1 MSKAPLT
8 TARPHNGT
16 DTDQQ
21 GKGDGNQMR
30 VIEVREYGEPDVL
43 REAEWPDPAPT
54 NGKVRVRIAATVAN
68 PADLATRAGVM
79 AARTPN
85 AKPPIVLGW
94 DFAGTLLDATD
105 EWPAGTRVA
114 GLYPWFDLGD
124 GTGTYGEQIV
134 VDPSWLTPIP
144 DGVGFPEAATLS
156 LNGLTAAQALDLAGL
171 RAGQTLLVTGA
182 SGGVGGFATE
192 LAAAAGINVIA
203 VASTGDE
210 EFVASLGPA
219 EVVGRGTAAEL
230 VEAVRRRHPDG
241 VDGVFDGAVVG
252 ADLIG
257 AVRDGGVF
265 IAAITPAI
273 PAPERGIRTAQ
284 VMVEPNGVQLG
295 DLLQKLAAGSL
306 RTRIAEVR
314 PIADAGEAHRK
325 LAAGGLRGKI
335 VLTA

>member
-1 MSKAPLT
+1 
-8 TARPHNGT
+8 
-16 DTDQQ
+16 
-21 GKGDGNQMR
+21 MR
-30 VIEVREYGEPDVL
+30 VIEVREYGDSDVL
-43 REAEWPDPAPT
+43 QEAEWPDPVAT
-54 NGKVRVRIAATVAN
+54 DGKVRVRIAATVAN
-68 PADLATRAGVM
+68 PADAGTRAGAM

-105 EWPAGTRVA
+105 ELPAGTRVA
-114 GLYPWFDLGD
+114 GLYPWFTLAD

-134 VDPSWLTPIP
+134 VDPSWITPIP

-156 LNGLTAAQALDLAGL
+156 LNALTAAQALDLAGL
-171 RAGQTLLVTGA
+171 KAGQTLLVTGV

-192 LAAAAGINVIA
+192 LAARAGINVIA

-219 EVVGRGTAAEL
+219 DVLGRGTAAQL
-230 VEAVRRRHPDG
+230 VAAVRERHPDG
-241 VDGVFDGAVVG
+241 VDAVFDGAVVG
-252 ADLIG
+252 AELIG

-265 IAAITPAI
+265 VAAITPAI
-273 PAPERGIRTAQ
+273 PDPERGIRTAQ
-284 VMVEPNGVQLG
+284 VMVEPNGPQLG
-295 DLLQKLAAGSL
+295 DLLQKLATGSL

-314 PIADAGEAHRK
+314 PLADAAYAHRK

>member
-1 MSKAPLT
+1 
-8 TARPHNGT
+8 
-16 DTDQQ
+16 
-21 GKGDGNQMR
+21 MR
-30 VIEVREYGEPDVL
+30 VIEVREYGDPDVL
-43 REAEWPDPAPT
+43 KEAEWPDPVAT
-54 NGKVRVRIAATVAN
+54 DGKVRVRIAATVAN
-68 PADLATRAGVM
+68 PGDAATRAGAM
-79 AARTPN
+79 ATRTPN

-105 EWPAGTRVA
+105 QWPAGTRVA
-114 GLYPWFDLGD
+114 GLYPWFAVGD

-134 VDPSWLTPIP
+134 VDPSWITSIP
-144 DGVGFPEAATLS
+144 EAVGFPEAATLS

-171 RAGQTLLVTGA
+171 QAGQTLLVTGA
-182 SGGVGGFATE
+182 SGGLGGFATE
-192 LAAAAGINVIA
+192 LATRAGINVIA

-219 EVVGRGTAAEL
+219 EILGRGTAAEL
-230 VEAVRRRHPDG
+230 VAAVRQRHPDG
-241 VDGVFDGAVVG
+241 VDGVFDGAAVG
-252 ADLIG
+252 ADLLG

-284 VMVEPNGVQLG
+284 VMVEPNGPQLG

-306 RTRIAEVR
+306 RTRIAAVR
-314 PIADAGEAHRK
+314 PLADAADAHRK